1 MKLVASIV
9 TLAALSCAASGAILP
24 NTTANGT
31 ASMLIDRAAWAT
43 VAPSAEYYDI
53 SFNPLG
59 ISGPTADAAGQRW
72 MFADRF
78 EGTTWVAAAYPA
90 DYLTGPTA
98 PLSQPA
104 GGFAMPVN
112 TYGANSFAANHK
124 VTDYNSTTNPNGWI
138 GLGGSFRATSDFN
151 GPGSSVWWEHLAIRQ
166 DPADS
171 VWKIFATSG
180 PGQGSLF
187 ELRNVTASTVA
198 GNLHLSADYVFGN
211 TDWLQ
216 FFQGFNG
223 VLDTEK
229 VLGHIEIVPVPA
241 PGLSGLITLC
251 GLTAIRRRR

>member
-1 MKLVASIV
+1 MKVCMIAMFAFVSSASAGID
-9 TLAALSCAASGAILP
+9 P

-31 ASMLIDRAAWAT
+31 AFMTIDRAAWAT
-43 VAPSAEYYDI
+43 VAPSADYYDI

-59 ISGPTADAAGQRW
+59 FGDTTADVAGHRW

-78 EGTTWVAAAYPA
+78 EGTNWVGAAYPT

-98 PLSQPA
+98 PLTQPA
-104 GGFAMPVN
+104 GGFAMAVN
-112 TYGANSFAANHK
+112 TYGVNSFAANHK
-124 VTDYNSTTNPNGWI
+124 ITEYNSTSNPNGWI

-166 DPADS
+166 DPTDS

-187 ELRNVTASTVA
+187 ELRNVTTSTVA
-198 GNLHLSADYVFGN
+198 GNLSLSADYVFGN

-229 VLGHIEIVPVPA
+229 VLGRIEIVPVPA
-241 PGLSGLITLC
+241 PGSVLVVALGGLVAT
-251 GLTAIRRRR
+251 RRRRS